1 MDRETAERL
10 MAHTVLHVES
20 AVHGRVLLEPAAGT
34 QAKGLLVGFHGYGE
48 DAQAQFRRL
57 AEIPGAA
64 SWTRVSV
71 QALNRFYRGRSE
83 EVVASWMTRQD
94 RELSIADNLHYVD
107 RVIAAALKECNVLT
121 MSIVYA
127 GFSQGAAM
135 ACRAG
140 VRGRFGCAGVIAVGG
155 DVPPELFEDSEAR
168 FPPLLLMRGTSD
180 DWYTD
185 AKFAT
190 DLAALRARNV
200 DVRAIAFDGGHEW
213 SETVAREVG
222 AFLNGL

>member
-1 MDRETAERL
+1 MDREAAEHL

-20 AVHGRVLLEPAAGT
+20 PVHGRVLLEPAAGT

-107 RVIAAALKECNVLT
+107 RVIATVLKECNVLT

-135 ACRAG
+135 AFRAG
-140 VRGRFGCAGVIAVGG
+140 VRGRFGCAGVIAAGG
-155 DVPPELFEDSEAR
+155 DVPPELFEDSEAW
-168 FPPLLLMRGTSD
+168 FPPVLIMRGKSD

-190 DLAALRARNV
+190 DLAALRARSV

-213 SETVAREVG
+213 SETVAREAG